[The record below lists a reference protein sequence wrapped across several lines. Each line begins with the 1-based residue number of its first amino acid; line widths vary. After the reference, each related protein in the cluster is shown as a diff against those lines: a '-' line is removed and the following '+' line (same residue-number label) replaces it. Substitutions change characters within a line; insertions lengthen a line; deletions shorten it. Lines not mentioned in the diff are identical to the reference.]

1 VLTKSS
7 KTVPLLIGVCSFA
20 LAACD
25 RGTDAP
31 DKSAETA
38 QQPAP
43 AAASMADQPAIAL
56 PAALTEIEAR
66 AETTD
71 AIEGESTAGDA
82 TFRYRA
88 YADGSGSLSFV
99 DEDVMTGDYGATR
112 DRYYFVDGRLAYF
125 YREGSQLVAMPPDP
139 PGLGDVVMYLAFNAD
154 GTLGT
159 KEKRLKGRHADME
172 KYEVTAVVRRAD
184 ELQQTAAF
192 ALSEPLGDNEIAGY
206 LVFNGPLS
214 TFQPCGESVIYWVSG
229 DDKAVAALRDAYATE
244 LGDATG
250 EAAYARLVGSIGDPI
265 REGPASYYP
274 AVFRV
279 QEQTA
284 LARRA
289 ERDCP

>member
-1 VLTKSS
+1 M
-7 KTVPLLIGVCSFA
+7 KTSRTVALFIGVCCLA
-20 LAACD
+20 LTACD
-25 RGTDAP
+25 RGADTP
-31 DKSAETA
+31 DKSAEAA
-38 QQPAP
+38 QRQTP
-43 AAASMADQPAIAL
+43 AAAPVADQPPVAL
-56 PAALTEIEAR
+56 PAALAEIEAQ

-71 AIEGESTAGDA
+71 AIEGESTVGDA

-88 YADGSGSLSFV
+88 FADGSGSLFFV

-112 DRYYFVDGRLAYF
+112 DRYYFVDGQLAYF

-139 PGLGDVVMYLAFNAD
+139 PGLGDVVIFMAFNAD
-154 GTLGT
+154 GTVDA
-159 KEKRLKGRHADME
+159 KEKRLKGRQADME

-192 ALSEPLGDNEIAGY
+192 ALSEPLGENEYAGY

-214 TFQPCGESVIYWVSG
+214 TFQPCRESVIYWVSG
-229 DDKAVAALRDAYATE
+229 DDDVVASLRDAYDAK
-244 LGDATG
+244 LGDAAG
-250 EAAYARLVGSIGDPI
+250 EAAYARLVGAIGDPI
-265 REGPASYYP
+265 REGPASHYP

-289 ERDCP
+289 DRDCP